1 MIVRPSYFRSHY
13 RRHRDMIPG
22 YIHHLDSDLGIGH
35 TPENNLNK

>member
-1 MIVRPSYFRSHY
+1 MIVRPSYFRSHC

-22 YIHHLDSDLGIGH
+22 YIDYTDSDLGIAH